1 MVLCAACSVN
11 NIDRHCTNTPRTC
24 FQCCTTSL
32 NIDTCP
38 YHFRIMGNT
47 EREARLS
54 SGKVHPH
61 ILADAADG
69 DVNVDAPAP
78 PNAPAAVGPPPSAPQ
93 GNPPAAAAAGAVQD
107 APVIP
112 PPGAAQPPPAPGAS
126 QPPSAPDVTA
136 IAASVNALTA
146 MVQQLMQA
154 EAARQAAAA
163 LASAPA
169 PPPAPPGA
177 EHLLPFIP
185 IPPPA
190 TAPDLPTLVNPSPPH
205 RVAVLDRAAASSQG
219 DIAALV
225 HRFSAL
231 PVDGDSDEE
240 DTTVP
245 PQQHTR
251 TAHTPRSNAA
261 GVLPHAFVP
270 APVGSEHSAT
280 QQLAAIFS
288 TLNKQG
294 GKVKYSSIEELN
306 EALDDWAAEFV
317 KTGRPARQV
326 ESVRTYQRLLIQQFY
341 VSDRM
346 PLKQVLEYHRQ
357 WCKKVDNGSIDMFA
371 PDAAMNVYIHYEV
384 THPLRLSSQG
394 SSSSSSSPRDGKS
407 KGKPDR
413 AKTAT
418 AKHPAGS
425 CTHHPLSTSHT
436 TAECVKKGQ

>member
-78 PNAPAAVGPPPSAPQ
+78 PNAPAAVAPPPSAPQ

-177 EHLLPFIP
+177 ETLLPFIP

-190 TAPDLPTLVNPSPPH
+190 TAPDLPTLVNPPPPH
-205 RVAVLDRAAASSQG
+205 RVAVLDRARRRPRATLLHSSIASPHCQSTA
-219 DIAALV
+219 I
-225 HRFSAL
+225 
-231 PVDGDSDEE
+231 P
-240 DTTVP
+240 
-245 PQQHTR
+245 TR
-251 TAHTPRSNAA
+251 RTPRYPRS
-261 GVLPHAFVP
+261 
-270 APVGSEHSAT
+270 
-280 QQLAAIFS
+280 S
-288 TLNKQG
+288 TL
-294 GKVKYSSIEELN
+294 
-306 EALDDWAAEFV
+306 
-317 KTGRPARQV
+317 
-326 ESVRTYQRLLIQQFY
+326 
-341 VSDRM
+341 
-346 PLKQVLEYHRQ
+346 
-357 WCKKVDNGSIDMFA
+357 A
-371 PDAAMNVYIHYEV
+371 PH
-384 THPLRLSSQG
+384 THPGPMRQGFSPTPSSPHQSG
-394 SSSSSSSPRDGKS
+394 PSTAPHSSSPPS
-407 KGKPDR
+407 SAP
-413 AKTAT
+413 
-418 AKHPAGS
+418 
-425 CTHHPLSTSHT
+425 STSRAARSSTLPSRSSTRPWT
-436 TAECVKKGQ
+436 TGLPSSSRRVAPLGK

>member
-1 MVLCAACSVN
+1 VS
-11 NIDRHCTNTPRTC
+11 
-24 FQCCTTSL
+24 
-32 NIDTCP
+32 
-38 YHFRIMGNT
+38 
-47 EREARLS
+47 
-54 SGKVHPH
+54 
-61 ILADAADG
+61 
-69 DVNVDAPAP
+69 DV
-78 PNAPAAVGPPPSAPQ
+78 S
-93 GNPPAAAAAGAVQD
+93 
-107 APVIP
+107 
-112 PPGAAQPPPAPGAS
+112 
-126 QPPSAPDVTA
+126 A

-146 MVQQLMQA
+146 IVQQLMQA

-177 EHLLPFIP
+177 APLLPFIP
-185 IPPPA
+185 LPPPA
-190 TAPDLPTLVNPSPPH
+190 AAPDLPALVNPPPPH
-205 RVAVLDRAAASSQG
+205 RAAVLDRAAASSQG

-225 HRFSAL
+225 NRFTAL
-231 PVDGDSDEE
+231 PVDSDSDEE

-251 TAHTPRSNAA
+251 PAHTPRSTAA

-288 TLNKQG
+288 ALNKQG

-317 KTGRPARQV
+317 KTGRPAQQV
-326 ESVRTYQRLLIQQFY
+326 ESVRAYQRLLIQQFY

-371 PDAAMNVYIHYEV
+371 PDAAMNVHIHYEV

-394 SSSSSSSPRDGKS
+394 SASSSSSPRDGKS
-407 KGKPDR
+407 KGKSDK
-413 AKTAT
+413 AKTPT

-436 TAECVKKGQ
+436 TAECMKKGQ